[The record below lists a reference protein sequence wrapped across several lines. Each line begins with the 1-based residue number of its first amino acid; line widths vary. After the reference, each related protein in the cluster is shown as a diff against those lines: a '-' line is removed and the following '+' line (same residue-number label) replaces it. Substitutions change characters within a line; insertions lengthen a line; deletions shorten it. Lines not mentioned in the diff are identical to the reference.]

1 MVMLPETATAH
12 PEPAPPPRDRG
23 GPKQP
28 LLQVRGLVK
37 HFPAAAW
44 AFGQRR
50 RTVRAVDGVS
60 FEVDNGETLGIVGE
74 SGCGKSTL
82 ARLIMRITPADAG
95 DMLFDGNPIGTTQRD
110 LVTYRRYVQMVFQ
123 DSYASLNPRLTVEDT
138 VAFGPSVHAVPRR
151 SALER
156 AHDLL
161 ARVGLEPAR
170 FAVRYP
176 HELSGGQRQ
185 RVNIARALALEP
197 RLLILDEA
205 VSALDKS
212 VEAQVINL
220 LFDLKAEFDLT
231 YLFIS
236 HDLNVVRMIADRV
249 LVMYLGRIAEIGA
262 AEHVLQAP
270 RHPYTA
276 ALLASMPSMDP
287 ERRTREA
294 PLFGDPPNPID
305 VPAGC
310 RFHPRCKFAAAVC
323 QRTEPSLAAVGD
335 CHLLACL
342 MAEPGSGHPAAVG
355 GVPEAA

>member
-1 MVMLPETATAH
+1 MAMLPEPAT
-12 PEPAPPPRDRG
+12 PPRDHG

-37 HFPAAAW
+37 HFAAGW
-44 AFGQRR
+44 ALGQYRR
-50 RTVRAVDGVS
+50 VVRAVDGVS
-60 FEVDNGETLGIVGE
+60 FEVANGETLGIVGE

-82 ARLIMRITPADAG
+82 ARLIMRIAPADAG
-95 DMLFDGNPIGTTQRD
+95 NMLFDGDPIGARQRD
-110 LVTYRRYVQMVFQ
+110 LAAYRRCVQMVFQ

-138 VAFGPSVHAVPRR
+138 VAFGPSVHGVPRR
-151 SALER
+151 TALAR

-170 FAVRYP
+170 FAARYP
-176 HELSGGQRQ
+176 QELSGGQRQ

-212 VEAQVINL
+212 VEAQIINL

-236 HDLNVVRMIADRV
+236 HDLNVVRIVADRV
-249 LVMYLGRIAEIGA
+249 LVMYLGKIAEIGA
-262 AEHVLQAP
+262 AEDVLQAP

-276 ALLASMPSMDP
+276 SLLASMPSMDP
-287 ERRTREA
+287 GRRTREA
-294 PLFGDPPNPID
+294 PLVGDPPDPID
-305 VPAGC
+305 VPTGC
-310 RFHPRCKFAAAVC
+310 RFHPRCKFAAKVC
-323 QRTEPSLAAVGD
+323 RHTEPSLAAVGD

-342 MAEPGSGHPAAVG
+342 MAEPGSGHPAAAG
-355 GVPEAA
+355 GVPEPA

>member
-1 MVMLPETATAH
+1 MAIPPETATARS
-12 PEPAPPPRDRG
+12 EPATDRG

-37 HFPAAAW
+37 HFAVGS

-50 RTVRAVDGVS
+50 RAVRAVDGVS
-60 FEVDNGETLGIVGE
+60 FEVANGETLGIVGE

-82 ARLIMRITPADAG
+82 ARLIMRIVPADAG
-95 DMLFDGNPIGTTQRD
+95 DMLFDGDPIGTTQRD
-110 LVTYRRYVQMVFQ
+110 LAAYRRHVQMVFQ
-123 DSYASLNPRLTVEDT
+123 DSHASLNPRLTVEDT
-138 VAFGPSVHAVPRR
+138 VAFGPRVHAVPRR
-151 SALER
+151 AALAR

-170 FAVRYP
+170 FSARYP

-197 RLLILDEA
+197 HLLILDEA

-220 LFDLKAEFDLT
+220 LFDLKTEFDLT

-236 HDLNVVRMIADRV
+236 HDLNVVRIIADRV

-262 AEHVLQAP
+262 ARDVLQAP
-270 RHPYTA
+270 RHPYTTS
-276 ALLASMPSMDP
+276 LLASMPSMDP

-310 RFHPRCKFAAAVC
+310 RFHPRCKFAAAAC
-323 QRTEPSLAAVGD
+323 QHTEPSLTAAGD
-335 CHLLACL
+335 CHLVACL
-342 MAEPGSGHPAAVG
+342 MAEPGSGHPSAG
-355 GVPEAA
+355 GGMPEAA